1 MILLA
6 GIPSETPL
14 QMVARRLEDLNAD
27 FLVLNQRDFVDSDI
41 WFEVHGE
48 SVAGELRVG
57 GKTWP
62 LENFRAAYPRLMDDR
77 CLPEF
82 EDEPEDSAVRT
93 HCRAFHDT
101 LTRWMEITP
110 GRIVN
115 RCAAMASNGS
125 KPYQTQLIQ
134 QQGFRIPE
142 TLITS
147 DPELVKDF
155 HARHGRIIYKSI
167 SSVRSI
173 VQEFSV
179 ADEDRLENLRWC
191 PAQFQAFVEG
201 TNLRVHTV
209 GEQVFATAA
218 CTDATDY
225 RYASSQSGA
234 PAELREAELSDEL
247 AEKCV
252 GLSRSLDLAFAGIDL
267 KITPDHEV
275 YCFEVN
281 PSPGFSYYEGNT
293 GQPISEAVARY
304 LMAA

>member
-14 QMVARRLEDLNAD
+14 QMVARRLEDAGAD
-27 FLVLNQRDFVDSDI
+27 FLVLNQRDFADSDI
-41 WFEVHGE
+41 WFEVNGE
-48 SVAGELRVG
+48 NITGELRIG
-57 GKTWP
+57 GATWP
-62 LENFRAAYPRLMDDR
+62 LEEFRAAYPRLMDDR
-77 CLPEF
+77 CLPEL
-82 EDEPEDSAVRT
+82 EREPEGSAVRT

-101 LTRWMEITP
+101 LTRWMEIAP
-110 GRIVN
+110 GRVVN
-115 RCAAMASNGS
+115 RCAPMASNGS
-125 KPYQTQLIQ
+125 KPYQTQLIRRH
-134 QQGFRIPE
+134 GFRIPE

-173 VQEFSV
+173 VQEFTA

-191 PAQFQAFVEG
+191 PAQFQAFVDG

-209 GEQVFATAA
+209 GDEVFATAA

-252 GLSRSLDLAFAGIDL
+252 NLSRALDLAFAGIDL
-267 KITPDHEV
+267 KVTPDNEV